1 MLSLTHLL
9 RRRLLLAIPTSR
21 PYSTLKPTPSPPRLP
36 PEAQKE
42 FEALQKAARDSFKTS
57 TSPAAPAEAHVKV
70 EDMLHP
76 DVRCGAK
83 PEFEGDVN
91 PKTGERGGPKNDPL
105 RYGDWAFNGRVSD
118 F

>member
-1 MLSLTHLL
+1 M
-9 RRRLLLAIPTSR
+9 
-21 PYSTLKPTPSPPRLP
+21 
-36 PEAQKE
+36 
-42 FEALQKAARDSFKTS
+42 
-57 TSPAAPAEAHVKV
+57 KV
-70 EDMLHP
+70 EEDMLHP
-76 DVRCGAK
+76 DVRRGAK

>member
-1 MLSLTHLL
+1 KTNP
-9 RRRLLLAIPTSR
+9 LA
-21 PYSTLKPTPSPPRLP
+21 PRLP

-42 FEALQKAARDSFKTS
+42 FEALQKASRDSFRTS
-57 TSPAAPAEAHVKV
+57 TSSSITPAMADVKA

-76 DVRCGAK
+76 DVRRGAK

>member
-1 MLSLTHLL
+1 MLSQTHFLRLRLHLRLRPLT
-9 RRRLLLAIPTSR
+9 IPPTQR
-21 PYSTLKPTPSPPRLP
+21 YST
-36 PEAQKE
+36 AQKE
-42 FEALQKAARDSFKTS
+42 FEALQKAARDSFFKTS
-57 TSPAAPAEAHVKV
+57 TTSSSATPAVADVE

-76 DVRCGAK
+76 DARRGAK